1 MKTSETFQEFL
12 FNIKIQEDKANTIS
26 YRYGRITK
34 SLNEYFRN
42 TDSKTANSLQV
53 GSYGR
58 YSGIKGI
65 SDLDMLYIMPSSK
78 WDTYNKNGGQ
88 SQLLADTKTAISN
101 TYSASDIKVD
111 RCVVTVKFS
120 DGTHIDVQPVFE
132 IEDKDYKYPDTY
144 NDGSWKVTKPRKEM
158 DAMVESSQNFNRNLR
173 RLCKMARSWKMK
185 NGVVMSG
192 LLIDTLAYNFLN
204 STSYYDEKSF
214 SYYDEMSRDFFKFLY
229 DQPKDQKEYGALGSK
244 QRVKVRKPFKR
255 KAKKAYDL
263 ACEAID
269 ATSEKTQ
276 HNKWRDIYGN
286 DFPKYSYEENEAKA
300 INMTYHNTEE
310 FIEDIFPI
318 NILYDLEIE
327 CDIKQNGFREGTLSY
342 YLLRKFPLLPGKKL
356 HFYIKSNSVP
366 FPYEVKWKVTNRGEE
381 AIRKDCIRGQIVAD
395 SGNEIIVES
404 TNFRGEH
411 FVECY
416 IIKDGIV
423 VAKDS
428 IDVPISTNS

>member
-12 FNIKIQEDKANTIS
+12 SNIKIPEDKADTIS

-34 SLNEYFRN
+34 SLNEYFRD
-42 TDSKTANSLQV
+42 TDSKTSNSLQV

-65 SDLDMLYIMPSSK
+65 SDLDMLYILPSSK
-78 WDTYNKNGGQ
+78 WDTYNKKGGQ
-88 SQLLADTKTAISN
+88 SQLLKDTKTAIST
-101 TYSASDIKVD
+101 TYKESDIKVD

-144 NDGSWKVTKPRKEM
+144 SEGSWKVTKPRKEM
-158 DAMVESSQNFNRNLR
+158 DAMVEFESNKNKNLR
-173 RLCKMARSWKMK
+173 QLCKMARSWKNK
-185 NGVVMSG
+185 EGVVMGG

-204 STSYYDEKSF
+204 STSDYDDRSYY
-214 SYYDEMSRDFFKFLY
+214 YYDEMSRDFFKYLY

-244 QRVKVRKPFKR
+244 QRVKVRKSFRR

-263 ACEAID
+263 ACKAIA

-276 HNKWRDIYGN
+276 HNRWRDIYGK
-286 DFPKYSYEENEAKA
+286 DFPKYKNEENEAKA
-300 INMTYHNTEE
+300 INMSYHNTKE
-310 FIEDIFPI
+310 FIEDLYPI

-327 CDIKQNGFREGTLSY
+327 CDIKQDDFREGSLRDYLSQK
-342 YLLRKFPLLPGKKL
+342 LPLLPGKKL
-356 HFYIKSNSVP
+356 NFYITSNSVP

-381 AIRKDCIRGQIVAD
+381 AIKKDCIRGQIVAD
-395 SGNEIIVES
+395 SGNKIRVES

-428 IDVPISTNS
+428 IDVPISI